1 MNNKINRINHSF
13 VEEISYVIDREV
25 KNQDIKFVTI
35 TAAKVTNDL
44 SYAKIYFTV
53 LDDSRKKETL
63 KALNQA
69 SGFIRMKLFDRIDI
83 RHMPKLEFIYDD
95 SIEYGK
101 EIEDKIKEIHKLDKQ
116 IYEENNSSGSTG
128 IIFYFILYLYF
139 L

>member
-13 VEEISYVIDREV
+13 VEEISYVIEREV

-95 SIEYGK
+95 SIEYGR
-101 EIEDKIKEIHKLDKQ
+101 EIEDKIKEIHKLDR
-116 IYEENNSSGSTG
+116 
-128 IIFYFILYLYF
+128 
-139 L
+139 

>member
-13 VEEISYVIDREV
+13 VEEISYVIEREV

-101 EIEDKIKEIHKLDKQ
+101 EIENKIQEIHKLDK
-116 IYEENNSSGSTG
+116 
-128 IIFYFILYLYF
+128 
-139 L
+139 

>member
-13 VEEISYVIDREV
+13 VEEISYVIEREV

-101 EIEDKIKEIHKLDKQ
+101 EIEDKIKEIHELDK
-116 IYEENNSSGSTG
+116 
-128 IIFYFILYLYF
+128 
-139 L
+139 

>member
-95 SIEYGK
+95 YIEYGK
-101 EIEDKIKEIHKLDKQ
+101 EIED
-116 IYEENNSSGSTG
+116 
-128 IIFYFILYLYF
+128 
-139 L
+139 